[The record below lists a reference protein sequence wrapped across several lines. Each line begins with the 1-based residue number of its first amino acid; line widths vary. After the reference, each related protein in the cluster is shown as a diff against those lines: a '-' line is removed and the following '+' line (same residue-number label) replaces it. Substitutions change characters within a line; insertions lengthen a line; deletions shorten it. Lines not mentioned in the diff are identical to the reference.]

1 MSKWHK
7 INLISLCHYARLF
20 FCGGRGRGVGSL
32 KTIMHENTSCKKIHA
47 ELWVC
52 CMSKWHKILKFLN
65 NNLYHYSIIPTLEG
79 WTIYSFLFW
88 GWVRKVYDCVQG
100 PPLTNFNDWGG
111 GGGSNRGSYFIPKK
125 STSEFA
131 YPKKLLCFLA
141 YPKNPLSLV
150 HTSEI
155 STSTN
160 TRHICMCIKLMAWF
174 VDD

>member
-1 MSKWHK
+1 MDH
-7 INLISLCHYARLF
+7 LF
-20 FCGGRGRGVGSL
+20 FFVLGVG
-32 KTIMHENTSCKKIHA
+32 KEG
-47 ELWVC
+47 VC
-52 CMSKWHKILKFLN
+52 LC
-65 NNLYHYSIIPTLEG
+65 P
-79 WTIYSFLFW
+79 
-88 GWVRKVYDCVQG
+88 G